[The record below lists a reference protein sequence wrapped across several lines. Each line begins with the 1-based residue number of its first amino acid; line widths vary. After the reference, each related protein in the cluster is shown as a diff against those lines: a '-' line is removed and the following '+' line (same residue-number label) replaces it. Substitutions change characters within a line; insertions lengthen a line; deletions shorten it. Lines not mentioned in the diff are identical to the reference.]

1 LVANGQYVGF
11 TMSAPTWRKV
21 VPGTAGLDTKLLG
34 DLDDRFATERR
45 TIEAGVRYLLHTDA
59 GVRQTP
65 FGPSLALGA
74 AAAVR
79 ELRLTPMEAILA
91 ITRSPA
97 EALGLTDRGAL
108 QPGKRGDLIVVQ
120 GNPVSDIGALLRIR
134 AVICGGQMI
143 QLASDS
149 ALRVN
154 R

>member
-21 VPGTAGLDTKLLG
+21 VPGTAGLDTKLIG

-74 AAAVR
+74 HAAVH

-91 ITRSPA
+91 ITRLPA
-97 EALGLTDRGAL
+97 EALGLGDGGIVHV
-108 QPGKRGDLIVVQ
+108 GKRADLIVVE
-120 GNPVSDIGALLRIR
+120 GAPLSDMGALLRIKPVMR
-134 AVICGGQMI
+134 EC
-143 QLASDS
+143 QL
-149 ALRVN
+149 
-154 R
+154 